1 MTSLYSL
8 GKCVVLLAFAL
19 LSACRPEST
28 EQPLTY
34 LAGPNPERVPVYR
47 LAVHP
52 LYNPKLLAA
61 AYQPLVDH
69 LNTQLTGAQL
79 TLEASR
85 DYPAFEKKFAAREPA
100 FLLPNPWQ
108 TLQAIKLGYQ
118 VIAMAGDPQDF
129 RGIFIVRRDS
139 GLRLPTD
146 LKGKR
151 VSYPAP
157 TALAACIMPQYFL
170 HTQGL
175 AVMRDTQSLYVG
187 SQESSIMNVYLGQ
200 TVAGGTWPPPWRLF
214 QKDHPKEAA
223 ELQVMW
229 ETEPL
234 VNNSV
239 MVRDD
244 VPEPVRTQV
253 QLTLLSLTQTLAGQ
267 AILANMAT
275 AAFYPASN
283 SSYDGVAHY
292 IKRFEREVRT
302 LETP

>member
-1 MTSLYSL
+1 MTSLYLL
-8 GKCVVLLAFAL
+8 GEWVVLLAFTS
-19 LSACRPEST
+19 LSACQPEST

-34 LAGPNPERVPVYR
+34 QVAPAPGSVPQYR
-47 LAVHP
+47 LAVYP
-52 LYNPKLLAA
+52 GYNPNLLAV

-69 LNTQLTGAQL
+69 LNTEVTGAQL
-79 TLEASR
+79 ILEASR
-85 DYPAFEKKFAAREPA
+85 DYPAFEKKFAEREPA

-108 TLQAIKLGYQ
+108 TLQAIQRGYQ

-151 VSYPAP
+151 VSYPAR
-157 TALAACIMPQYFL
+157 TALAACIMAQYFL

-175 AVMRDTQSLYVG
+175 AVHDTQSLYVG
-187 SQESSIMNVYLGQ
+187 TQESSIMNVYLGD
-200 TVAGGTWPPPWRLF
+200 TAARATRPPAWRQF
-214 QKDHPKEAA
+214 QKDHSKVAA
-223 ELQVMW
+223 ELKVIWQ
-229 ETEPL
+229 TEPL
-234 VNNSV
+234 INNSF

-244 VPEPVRTQV
+244 VPALVRAQV
-253 QLTLLSLTQTLAGQ
+253 QTSLLGLAQTFAVQ

-283 SSYDGVAHY
+283 ASYDVAARN
-292 IKRFEREVRT
+292 IERFEREVRPV
-302 LETP
+302 EKP

>member
-1 MTSLYSL
+1 M
-8 GKCVVLLAFAL
+8 LAFAL
-19 LSACRPEST
+19 LSACQPAST

-34 LAGPNPERVPVYR
+34 RSSPAPERMPVYQ

-69 LNTQLTGAQL
+69 LNTELTGAQL
-79 TLEASR
+79 SLEASR
-85 DYPAFEKKFAAREPA
+85 DYPAFEQKFAAREPA

-108 TLQAIKLGYQ
+108 TLQAIKRGYQ

-129 RGIFIVRRDS
+129 RGMIIVRRDS
-139 GLRLPTD
+139 GVRLPTD

-175 AVMRDTQSLYVG
+175 AVMRDTKSLYVG
-187 SQESSIMNVYLGQ
+187 SQESSIMNVYLRQ
-200 TVAGGTWPPPWRLF
+200 TAAGATWPQPWRLF
-214 QKDHPKEAA
+214 QQDHPKEAA
-223 ELQVMW
+223 ELQVIW
-229 ETEPL
+229 QTEPL

-239 MVRDD
+239 MARDD
-244 VPEPVRTQV
+244 VPAQVRAQV
-253 QLTLLSLTQTLAGQ
+253 KMGLLGLAQTPAGQ
-267 AILANMAT
+267 AVLANMST

-283 SSYDGVAHY
+283 ASYDVVASY
-292 IKRFEREVRT
+292 IKRFEREVRSV
-302 LETP
+302 ERP

>member
-1 MTSLYSL
+1 MTFVHPL
-8 GKCVVLLAFAL
+8 GKWVALLAFTV
-19 LSACRPEST
+19 LSACQPAST

-34 LAGPNPERVPVYR
+34 LVAPASESVPVYR

-52 LYNPKLLAA
+52 LHNPRLLVA

-69 LNTQLTGAQL
+69 LNTRLTGAQL
-79 TLEASR
+79 SLEASR
-85 DYPAFEKKFAAREPA
+85 DYPAFEAKLATREPA
-100 FLLPNPWQ
+100 FLLPNPLQ
-108 TLQAIKLGYQ
+108 TLQAIQRGYQ

-139 GLRLPTD
+139 GVRLPAD
-146 LKGKR
+146 LKGKV

-170 HTQGL
+170 HTHGV

-200 TVAGGTWPPPWRLF
+200 AAAGATWPPPWRLF
-214 QKDHPKEAA
+214 QKDHPEEAA
-223 ELQVMW
+223 ALRVIWQ
-229 ETEPL
+229 TEPL

-244 VPEPVRTQV
+244 VPAPVRAQV
-253 QLTLLSLTQTLAGQ
+253 QASLLGLAQTPAGQ
-267 AILANMAT
+267 TILANMAT

-283 SSYDGVAHY
+283 ASYDVVASY
-292 IKRFEREVRT
+292 LARFERDVRT
-302 LETP
+302 LESQ